1 MKNSYS
7 MLNKRAGNKLSN
19 YLISMKEGEFDRK
32 STSFVAKLRAW
43 FSKSQ
48 YVIFDGGENFQRNTN
63 VGRNKLR
70 NELGAIIF
78 KNKQK
83 KMSNMGPSDFENVL
97 LGLPT
102 VDTVGNVF
110 EFKPLKA
117 EDSMLHLLENEDYD
131 PNIIKFEKKWP
142 VWSDKKNSFVLNFGK
157 RIKQASV
164 KNTQLLK
171 ITKPGM
177 PNDNQIYFQVSQ
189 CVLMIY
195 SLEELMTNHLH

>member
-1 MKNSYS
+1 M
-7 MLNKRAGNKLSN
+7 G
-19 YLISMKEGEFDRK
+19 
-32 STSFVAKLRAW
+32 
-43 FSKSQ
+43 
-48 YVIFDGGENFQRNTN
+48 TN
-63 VGRNKLR
+63 
-70 NELGAIIF
+70 
-78 KNKQK
+78 
-83 KMSNMGPSDFENVL
+83 DFENMI

-117 EDSMLHLLENEDYD
+117 EDSMLHLLQNEDYD
-131 PNIIKFEKKWP
+131 PNIIKFEKKAP

-177 PNDNQIYFQVSQ
+177 PNDDKVYFQVSKL
-189 CVLMIY
+189 LMIIY
-195 SLEELMTNHLH
+195 SSEELMTNPLH